1 MNGVGGCSV
10 GAHVCIPVC
19 VKPVVNP
26 WNHTHTTLLDPSTT
40 ATQACAR
47 LKNLYR
53 KDYYYN
59 YFIKKTHFVT
69 RLSPFRRPISQTWV
83 DSGPM
88 AVDSTRT
95 QTRNQIYIIQQVPVT
110 IEKNQFKQQW
120 PYEPNP
126 KEDAALLDEKWRPWI
141 L

>member
-47 LKNLYR
+47 LKNLCR

-59 YFIKKTHFVT
+59 YFIKKTHFVSCHHFVMSIGSS
-69 RLSPFRRPISQTWV
+69 LVSLHWV
-83 DSGPM
+83 Q
-88 AVDSTRT
+88 R
-95 QTRNQIYIIQQVPVT
+95 
-110 IEKNQFKQQW
+110 
-120 PYEPNP
+120 
-126 KEDAALLDEKWRPWI
+126 
-141 L
+141 